1 MFMAFGCYCH
11 ADKLVSH
18 FANRQIA
25 KAANSKERQTN
36 KQPHKKTNSYYVF
49 GFRFEF
55 GFGHRTNAALS
66 LRFRPQLCMRV
77 LAFIHERHPV
87 RQLPL
92 PRPLASKW
100 VAAAA
105 AAFGSP
111 PTNWWRPAPLH
122 STPLRSALIWS
133 DPSKSLLALP
143 AFIISSKFVFSRFM
157 AMSSRRCRCRSTC
170 SGQIGVQFIKMKFS
184 LLLHIL

>member
-36 KQPHKKTNSYYVF
+36 KQPHKKQIHITYSDSDSYSDSDIEWTQLWVCDFAHNFVCVF
-49 GFRFEF
+49 WLSFM
-55 GFGHRTNAALS
+55 NAIRWGSSHCHALWQAS
-66 LRFRPQLCMRV
+66 EWQQRQQHLAVRPP
-77 LAFIHERHPV
+77 ID
-87 RQLPL
+87 
-92 PRPLASKW
+92 
-100 VAAAA
+100 
-105 AAFGSP
+105 GD
-111 PTNWWRPAPLH
+111 PLH
-122 STPLRSALIWS
+122 STLLRSALIWS